1 MVIATDRNTQPAS
14 ERRRHGRVQVQMA
27 LQAVRL
33 EPDNVDVMDRLHMTD
48 VSRSGV
54 GAISDHRYYPGQR
67 VLIYLPLTGQSGQ
80 RVLYAT
86 VRRCRPHAEGYRL
99 GMEFDRTSLDTWY
112 SQAGAAPLA
121 A

>member
-1 MVIATDRNTQPAS
+1 MVTATQADIHATS
-14 ERRRHGRVQVQMA
+14 ERRRHGRVHIEMA

-33 EPDNVDVMDRLHMTD
+33 DPDDVDVTDRLHMTD

-54 GAISDHRYYPGQR
+54 GAISDRSYYPGQR
-67 VLIYLPLTGQSGQ
+67 LLIYLPLTGQSGQ

-86 VRRCRPHAEGYRL
+86 IRRCRRHAQGYRL
-99 GMEFDRTSLDTWY
+99 GMEFDRMSMDTWY
-112 SQAGAAPLA
+112 SQAGGAALA

>member
-1 MVIATDRNTQPAS
+1 MVTATRTDMQASS
-14 ERRRHGRVQVQMA
+14 ERRRHARVHLEMA

-33 EPDNVDVMDRLHMTD
+33 EPDNMDVTDRLHMTD

-54 GAISDHRYYPGQR
+54 GAISDRSYYPGQR
-67 VLIYLPLTGQSGQ
+67 VLIYLPLTGKNGQ

-86 VRRCRPHAEGYRL
+86 IRRCRRHAQGYHL
-99 GMEFDRTSLDTWY
+99 GMEFDRMSLDTWY
-112 SQAGAAPLA
+112 SQTSAAAMA

>member
-1 MVIATDRNTQPAS
+1 MVSATEANIHATS
-14 ERRRHGRVQVQMA
+14 ERRRHGRVHLEMA

-33 EPDNVDVMDRLHMTD
+33 ETDNVDVVDRLHMID
-48 VSRSGV
+48 VSRGGV
-54 GAISDHRYYPGQR
+54 GAISDRSYYPGQR
-67 VLIYLPLTGQSGQ
+67 VLIYLPLTGQSGR

-86 VRRCRPHAEGYRL
+86 VRRCRRHAQGYHL
-99 GMEFDRTSLDTWY
+99 GMEFDRMSLDTWY